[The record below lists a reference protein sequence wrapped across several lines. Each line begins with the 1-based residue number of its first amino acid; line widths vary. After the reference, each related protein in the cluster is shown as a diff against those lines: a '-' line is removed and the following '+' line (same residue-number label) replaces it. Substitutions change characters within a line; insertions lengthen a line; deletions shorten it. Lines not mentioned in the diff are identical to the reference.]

1 MHDRRADLKRDSWG
15 IHMVLDE
22 SSENNYVRDGILLP
36 SRRDF
41 LGLTGATLV
50 GATLLA
56 TGPAHAHPAAKRGGT
71 LRVGVPGGPAASD
84 TLDPHLESVA
94 GLGQAYRQNVYSK
107 LTDMRPDG
115 TFEDQLA
122 SSITPNKDAT
132 VWRINLRKGV
142 KFHDG
147 TELTADDVIYTFR
160 RILDPANR
168 LKQASGNIDMV
179 DPTGITKTGKYS
191 LTVRLLK
198 PWSDFRAAVGQR
210 YVNIIKRGAD
220 GPWTVANSN
229 GTGPFKLQA
238 WTPGAE
244 YRLVAHS
251 AYFEAGKPILA
262 GVRMIAIPDAVARVN
277 ALISKQ
283 VDAISD
289 LPVTQAPQVRSAGA
303 KVVVNPGGS
312 WTPLVMNTTKA
323 PYTDARVREAMKLL
337 IDREKAVKVAL
348 GGFGTVGNDL
358 FARYDELYD
367 ASIPQRTYDPVKA
380 KQLLS
385 AAGQLGTTF
394 ELATS
399 EAESDFVPLA
409 LVFEEGA
416 KKAGVK
422 LSVRKDPADTF
433 WDKTWGVAPFT
444 FSSWGYRGF
453 FTQWQQSF
461 TAYNK
466 EETNWVNDKATKA
479 ARLVSQAAATGDLAK
494 RKELAA
500 KAQLLHWED
509 GGYIIPY
516 FKKKLDAVLP
526 NVKGCEPH
534 VFPAL
539 SWYRFKNFSV

>member
-1 MHDRRADLKRDSWG
+1 MNR
-15 IHMVLDE
+15 
-22 SSENNYVRDGILLP
+22 SEHAHGGDDFGGLILP
-36 SRRDF
+36 TRRDF
-41 LGLTGATLV
+41 LGLTGAAVVGAALV
-50 GATLLA
+50 G
-56 TGPAHAHPAAKRGGT
+56 TGPAFAHPAAKRGGT
-71 LRVGVPGGPAASD
+71 LRVGLPGGPAASD
-84 TLDPHLESVA
+84 NLDPHQEGVA
-94 GLGQAYRQNVYSK
+94 GFAQAYRQNVYSK
-107 LTDMRPDG
+107 LTDMLPDG
-115 TFEDQLA
+115 TFENQLA
-122 SSITPNKDAT
+122 QSITPNKNAT
-132 VWRINLRKGV
+132 LWTITLRKGV
-142 KFHDG
+142 RFHDG
-147 TELTADDVIYTFR
+147 SELTADDVIYTFR
-160 RILDPANR
+160 RILDPANG

-179 DPTGITKTGKYS
+179 DPAGITKTDRYQLS
-191 LTVRLLK
+191 VRLLK

-210 YVNIIKRGAD
+210 YVNIVKQGAA
-220 GPWTVANSN
+220 GPWTVANAN
-229 GTGPFKLQA
+229 GTGPFKLAA
-238 WTPGAE
+238 WTPGSE
-244 YRLVAHS
+244 YRLEAHT
-251 AYFEAGKPILA
+251 AYFEAGKPLLA
-262 GVRMIAIPDAVARVN
+262 AVRMIAIPDAVARVN
-277 ALISKQ
+277 ALVSKQ

-289 LPVTQAPQVRSAGA
+289 LPVSQAPLVRSAGA

-323 PYTDARVREAMKLL
+323 PYTDPRVREAMKLL

-367 ASIPQRTYDPVKA
+367 ASIPQRTYDSVKA
-380 KQLLS
+380 KQLLK
-385 AAGQLGTTF
+385 AAGQIGTTF

-422 LSVRKDPADTF
+422 LTVRKDPADTF

-466 EETNWVNDKATKA
+466 EETNWTNDKANRA
-479 ARLVSQAAATGDLAK
+479 SRLVSQAAATGDLAR
-494 RKELAA
+494 RKVLASQ
-500 KAQLLHWED
+500 AQRLHWED

-526 NVKGCEPH
+526 TVKGCEPH

-539 SWYRFKNFSV
+539 SWYRFKNFSF

>member
-1 MHDRRADLKRDSWG
+1 MNSNGTLRD
-15 IHMVLDE
+15 DE
-22 SSENNYVRDGILLP
+22 LGGTAQT
-36 SRRDF
+36 SRRGF
-41 LGLTGATLV
+41 LGLTGAAVVGAALV
-50 GATLLA
+50 GA
-56 TGPAHAHPAAKRGGT
+56 GPAYAHPAAKKGGT
-71 LRVGVPGGPAASD
+71 LRVGLPGGPAASD
-84 TLDPHLESVA
+84 NLDPHQEGVA
-94 GLGQAYRQNVYSK
+94 GFAQAYRQNVYSK
-107 LTDMRPDG
+107 LTDMLPDG
-115 TFEDQLA
+115 TFENQLA
-122 SSITPNKDAT
+122 ESIIPNKDAT
-132 VWRINLRKGV
+132 VWKITLRKGV

-147 TELTADDVIYTFR
+147 TELTADDVIYTFG
-160 RILDPANR
+160 RILDPSNG
-168 LKQASGNIDMV
+168 LKQAAGNIDMV
-179 DPTGITKTGKYS
+179 DPSGITKDGKYQ

-210 YVNIIKRGAD
+210 YVNIVKRGAT
-220 GPWTVANSN
+220 GPWTVANAN
-229 GTGPFKLQA
+229 GTGPFRLDG
-238 WTPGAE
+238 WTPGSE

-251 AYFEAGKPILA
+251 AYFEAGKPFLA

-289 LPVTQAPQVRSAGA
+289 LPVTQAPLVRSAGA
-303 KVVVNPGGS
+303 KVVVNPGGG

-323 PYTDARVREAMKLL
+323 PYNDPRVREAMKLL

-358 FARYDELYD
+358 FARYDELYNS
-367 ASIPQRTYDPVKA
+367 SIPQRTYDPAKA

-422 LSVRKDPADTF
+422 VTVRKDPADTF

-461 TAYNK
+461 TAYNV
-466 EETNWVNDKATKA
+466 EETNWTNAKATRA
-479 ARLVSQAAATGDLAK
+479 ARLVADAAATGDLAK
-494 RKELAA
+494 RKALAA
-500 KAQLLHWED
+500 QAQRLHWED

-539 SWYRFKNFSV
+539 SWYRFKNFSI